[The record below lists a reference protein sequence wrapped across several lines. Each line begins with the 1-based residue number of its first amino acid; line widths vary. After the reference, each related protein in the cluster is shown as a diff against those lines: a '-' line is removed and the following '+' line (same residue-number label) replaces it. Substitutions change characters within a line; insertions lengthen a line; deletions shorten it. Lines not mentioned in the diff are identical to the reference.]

1 MTRDYDQEE
10 AGFENSTKTLMTSSI
25 KKEPG
30 LPVIKEEIVAEPDDM
45 EISNS
50 P

>member
-1 MTRDYDQEE
+1 MKKEKKIERDYDQEE
-10 AGFENSTKTLMTSSI
+10 AGFENQNGKDE
-25 KKEPG
+25 K
-30 LPVIKEEIVAEPDDM
+30 PVPVDM